1 MWGGVGVV
9 VLAVI
14 AVVAIVSTSG
24 GDSSESDTD
33 LLVNGGQLIGD
44 PAAPVTIVEFADFQ

>member
-44 PAAPVTIVEFADFQ
+44 PAAPVTIVEFADFR

>member
-1 MWGGVGVV
+1 M
-9 VLAVI
+9 AVI

>member
-1 MWGGVGVV
+1 MWSGVGVV
-9 VLAVI
+9 VIAVI

-24 GDSSESDTD
+24 SESGESDTD

-44 PAAPVTIVEFADFQ
+44 PAAPVTIVEFVDFQ